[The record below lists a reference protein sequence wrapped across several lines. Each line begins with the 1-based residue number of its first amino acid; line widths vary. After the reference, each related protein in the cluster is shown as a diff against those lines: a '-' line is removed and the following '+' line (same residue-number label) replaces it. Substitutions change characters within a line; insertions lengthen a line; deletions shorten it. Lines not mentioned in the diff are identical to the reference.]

1 MTKPVTK
8 AAFRNALA
16 RMEQVNGEVP
26 HRLAEAAARSGAA
39 LVHIST
45 DGVFDGASAWEL
57 RHALEA
63 VHKGSKVVLDFT
75 RVREFYDFGVA
86 VLAYGLAQRSPAV
99 PRVTLKGLRTHQ
111 LRMFRYFGV
120 DAG

>member
-1 MTKPVTK
+1 M
-8 AAFRNALA
+8 
-16 RMEQVNGEVP
+16 
-26 HRLAEAAARSGAA
+26 AAAQPEPIPNGASPSPENTDEVTFK
-39 LVHIST
+39 L

-63 VHKGSKVVLDFT
+63 VQKGSKVVLDFT

-86 VLAYGLAQRSPAV
+86 VLAYGLAQRSPTV